1 MTTNTATSDPTPA
14 HLITKFDPKTYQ
26 VIPVEKDKVADSF
39 EEYTLA
45 EHLIYGY
52 ILKYFDVSGD
62 FVNRVFDFRDDIRA
76 AYWAA
81 EASGWVD
88 YGPRLPKHEAY
99 LEVVKA
105 FNTGL
110 ASKAIRLRCRDIR
123 PEAPSPTTNTIAA
136 LPALTPGSATLDDV
150 IATVNATA
158 LNVNALVALMTANQQ
173 TQPRQPGRIRR
184 LGSWLATERQ
194 PGAHA

>member
-39 EEYTLA
+39 EEYTLV
-45 EHLIYGY
+45 EHLIYRY
-52 ILKYFDVSGD
+52 ILEYFEVSGN
-62 FVNRVFDFRDDIRA
+62 FVFEGFNLLHDLRA
-76 AYWAA
+76 AYHCA
-81 EASGWVD
+81 EANGWTN
-88 YGPRLPKHEAY
+88 YGPTLPTYEQY

-110 ASKAIRLRCRDIR
+110 ASKQIRLRHKDNR
-123 PEAPSPTTNTIAA
+123 PEAPAPTSTIAA